1 MNMLMFSPSHVR
13 SGVLVL
19 GGLSLNLTECSRK
32 DLLNITTLL
41 SLLMPSSVCES
52 LTLSNLNNK
61 TYIPAQTADGELEGG
76 LLQLPVGTTLILDEM
91 ALEPGELRQK
101 GWFPFFMSL
110 AQYWLNCSGTANA
123 QALQSII
130 ATQSLS
136 YPTAYGA
143 IDFQTDIKVLGISD
157 CKSMLPVSN
166 SQIGESRELILCSIS
181 IIWNS
186 SLKIIRAWIS
196 RNLRSARCGTILLPL
211 PGVLILS
218 VHLLQKY
225 DRSSLLNLIRW
236 LGI

>member
-1 MNMLMFSPSHVR
+1 MNMLMLSPSHVR

-110 AQYWLNCSGTANA
+110 AQY
-123 QALQSII
+123 
-130 ATQSLS
+130 
-136 YPTAYGA
+136 
-143 IDFQTDIKVLGISD
+143 
-157 CKSMLPVSN
+157 
-166 SQIGESRELILCSIS
+166 
-181 IIWNS
+181 
-186 SLKIIRAWIS
+186 
-196 RNLRSARCGTILLPL
+196 
-211 PGVLILS
+211 
-218 VHLLQKY
+218 
-225 DRSSLLNLIRW
+225 
-236 LGI
+236 